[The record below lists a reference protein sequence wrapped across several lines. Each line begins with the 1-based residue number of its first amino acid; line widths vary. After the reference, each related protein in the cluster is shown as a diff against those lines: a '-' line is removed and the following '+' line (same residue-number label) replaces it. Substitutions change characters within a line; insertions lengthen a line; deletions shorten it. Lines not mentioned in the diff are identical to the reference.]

1 MSSEIL
7 GFSTVFWGQLWRWRA
22 PLEGIRVISIGGVFV
37 CTSRALVTPTRK
49 DQKVEAFADQNGWRG
64 GCASRSEFDTR
75 FRICVARKLSCVAI
89 RPGMDFLPPGPKPR
103 MTKGNNQA
111 NENLARDL
119 PQTSNAGGCG
129 AFSIFSKPAT
139 GFCSREPLHCCK
151 TGALPRYGWMP
162 ARNWVNRGS
171 ERSGSAMGST
181 RR

>member
-111 NENLARDL
+111 NENWHA
-119 PQTSNAGGCG
+119 TSL
-129 AFSIFSKPAT
+129 KLQM
-139 GFCSREPLHCCK
+139 REAAEL
-151 TGALPRYGWMP
+151 
-162 ARNWVNRGS
+162 S
-171 ERSGSAMGST
+171 
-181 RR
+181 